1 MYKIVLLICWG
12 FFATGFCNEFDVKKD
27 VNVYAVAEIP
37 TPVLNISDFDFV
49 FGYKDG
55 KNLHFDDSGLIREIE
70 FIAFPETVFQVEDI
84 IRKKDSI
91 IYKVTT
97 SDYPYLTD
105 KGYFI
110 DSRFVKIVNNKPI
123 VRPKILSS
131 REEIIDKLMSAEGS
145 IYVWGGNY
153 KDGIL
158 QMISFYPPASAIS
171 PSLERQWILKG
182 VDCSGL
188 LYEATNGYTPR
199 NTSMLVDFGVPVK
212 IAGLTSEK
220 IISKLRP
227 LDIMVWKGHVIVVLD
242 QTRTIESRLDYH
254 KQKENKYR
262 GVVIRDLKQVLNEV
276 LSERI
281 PVDNYKDNI
290 NGEK

>member
-1 MYKIVLLICWG
+1 
-12 FFATGFCNEFDVKKD
+12 
-27 VNVYAVAEIP
+27 
-37 TPVLNISDFDFV
+37 
-49 FGYKDG
+49 
-55 KNLHFDDSGLIREIE
+55 
-70 FIAFPETVFQVEDI
+70 
-84 IRKKDSI
+84 
-91 IYKVTT
+91 
-97 SDYPYLTD
+97 
-105 KGYFI
+105 
-110 DSRFVKIVNNKPI
+110 
-123 VRPKILSS
+123 
-131 REEIIDKLMSAEGS
+131 
-145 IYVWGGNY
+145 
-153 KDGIL
+153 
-158 QMISFYPPASAIS
+158 MISFYPPASAIN

-199 NTSMLVDFGVPVK
+199 NTSSLVDFGVPVK

-254 KQKENKYR
+254 KQKESKYR

-276 LSERI
+276 LSERR

-290 NGEK
+290 NGEKQKFVIRRWFNIMNE